1 MHTRALA
8 CIRRAGQ
15 GFEASGLI
23 VTALSLAFNAEELVL
38 HVSALQIQAAED
50 PTMMQQHYPIRP
62 SIGVVATLGW
72 WRRAEAL

>member
-1 MHTRALA
+1 M
-8 CIRRAGQ
+8 
-15 GFEASGLI
+15 
-23 VTALSLAFNAEELVL
+23 TALSLAFNAEELVL
-38 HVSALQIQAAED
+38 HVSALRIQAAED